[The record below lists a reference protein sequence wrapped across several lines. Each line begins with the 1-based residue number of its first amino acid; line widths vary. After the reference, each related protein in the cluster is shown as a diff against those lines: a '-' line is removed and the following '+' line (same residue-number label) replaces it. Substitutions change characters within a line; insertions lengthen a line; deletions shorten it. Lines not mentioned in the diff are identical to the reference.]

1 MMDNESLRGS
11 SKNTT
16 VVFLSLLLVAAV
28 IWAIVASVMA
38 SKNRDNCDRL
48 TQEKEQIRIEAEQIR
63 MESERRMTE
72 ADKLRKTALE
82 WTRQHQLQIQAD
94 MRKKAEADAA
104 AAKAAAAKAS
114 VKAPAAKSTK
124 AKTGKVTTSK
134 KAVVRH

>member
-28 IWAIVASVMA
+28 IWGIVASVIA
-38 SKNRDNCDRL
+38 SKHRENCDRL

-63 MESERRMTE
+63 MESERRMME

-82 WTRQHQLQIQAD
+82 WTRQHQLQIQAE
-94 MRKKAEADAA
+94 MRKKAEAAAA
-104 AAKAAAAKAS
+104 AAKATAP
-114 VKAPAAKSTK
+114 KAPAKSATK
-124 AKTGKVTTSK
+124 AGSSRSTVKKT
-134 KAVVRH
+134 AARR

>member
-28 IWAIVASVMA
+28 IWGIVASVMA
-38 SKNRDNCDRL
+38 SKNRENCDRL
-48 TQEKEQIRIEAEQIR
+48 TQEKEQIRVEAEQIR
-63 MESERRMTE
+63 MESERRMME

-94 MRKKAEADAA
+94 MRKKAEAAAA
-104 AAKAAAAKAS
+104 AAKPAVAK
-114 VKAPAAKSTK
+114 PAAKP
-124 AKTGKVTTSK
+124 ATSK
-134 KAVVRH
+134 STTKKSVRR